1 YHDIRTNLQLFVLQ
15 HHLHG
20 RPTILNTEEAPLVEA
35 SVGRIMEIAGQ
46 TTGTVLDEPFALC
59 AAVNFFRQHDP
70 DFHSAICSLFSL
82 STMMAV
88 LPSLVY
94 VFNNK
99 ILSHTALVPTEAV
112 RSDHGLLDSKAR
124 IVGLN
129 PHMLGT
135 DHRTFYNPSE
145 KRSGPDL
152 VFVLHFDQYGFC
164 PVLIQIQMML
174 RVDMGL
180 PDIEKAFATVTANVV
195 QGHLGETKLQRVC
208 TVFPKQFIGVVV
220 AYPTE
225 LPGVEGLF
233 PQLRRSE
240 RIGAAQMNQVPQCI
254 SLRIDKNNI
263 HSLFPE
269 AHMRALDLLKG
280 VKQRTGTRR

>member
-20 RPTILNTEEAPLVEA
+20 RPTILNTEEAPLVEV

-46 TTGTVLDEPFALC
+46 TTGTVLDEPFALR

-82 STMMAV
+82 STMVSVHGSTWMAV

-99 ILSHTALVPTEAV
+99 TLSHTALVPTEAV

-135 DHRTFYNPSE
+135 DHR
-145 KRSGPDL
+145 RPDL

-208 TVFPKQFIGVVV
+208 TVSPKQFNGVVV

-225 LPGVEGLF
+225 LPGAEGLF

-240 RIGAAQMNQVPQCI
+240 RIDAAQMNQVPQCM